1 MAANESERDLNAAIP
16 EALWDALDA
25 ISGDF
30 RLYKKKHLV
39 AAALTVFLRMT
50 PQQQYDAIMAAEQ
63 TYYRKATPP
72 KAGETT
78 PPPPQGANPKSKT
91 TNSKR

>member
-1 MAANESERDLNAAIP
+1 LNASIP

-25 ISGDF
+25 MSGDF

-50 PQQQYDAIMAAEQ
+50 PEQRYDAIVAAEQ
-63 TYYRKATPP
+63 AYYRKTVPSEAGDITTSAAGNAISGEHKMAKP
-72 KAGETT
+72 KRRSVKGRE
-78 PPPPQGANPKSKT
+78 
-91 TNSKR
+91 